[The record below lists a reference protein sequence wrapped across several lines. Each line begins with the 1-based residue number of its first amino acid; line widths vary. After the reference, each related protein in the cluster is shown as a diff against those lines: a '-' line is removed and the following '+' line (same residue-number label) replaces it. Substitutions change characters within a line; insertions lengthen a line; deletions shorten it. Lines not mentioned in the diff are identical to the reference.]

1 MAEGLSGER
10 EIDAGG
16 LLVLPGGVDTHC
28 HVEQLEADGSV
39 HEEDFV
45 TASASA
51 LAGGTTTIVP
61 FANQVRG
68 RPISDSL
75 AEDRIRA
82 ARAMI
87 DYGMHQI
94 ITDPTDEVIRE
105 EIPRLVAA
113 GIRSLK
119 VFLTYDAFQLDDR
132 QYLRVL
138 AAARRN
144 GALVTVHC
152 ENDAAIGWRIEA
164 LTAAGMAA
172 PKFHAVARPS
182 VVERE
187 ATYRAIAL
195 AELVDQPIQVFH
207 VPAPR

>member
-1 MAEGLSGER
+1 MAEFDLVIRGGTVVSAAETMHCDIGIRDGRIVALAEGLSGER

-75 AEDRIRA
+75 AEYRSRA

-105 EIPRLVAA
+105 EIRVWSRQVSGVSRSSSPTMRSNSTTDNTCACWPRR
-113 GIRSLK
+113 G
-119 VFLTYDAFQLDDR
+119 
-132 QYLRVL
+132 
-138 AAARRN
+138 
-144 GALVTVHC
+144 
-152 ENDAAIGWRIEA
+152 
-164 LTAAGMAA
+164 GMA
-172 PKFHAVARPS
+172 HS
-182 VVERE
+182 
-187 ATYRAIAL
+187 
-195 AELVDQPIQVFH
+195 
-207 VPAPR
+207 